1 MQLSEYL
8 KAHGPATRKA
18 LEQHLGIS
26 KSYLSQLASG
36 KSSISPA
43 RCILI
48 EIFTRGVVSRAE
60 MRPSDW
66 SGIWPNYKPNHNA
79 TPLEGSD

>member
-1 MQLSEYL
+1 MQLNEYL
-8 KAHGPATRKA
+8 KVQGSATRKA

-26 KSYLSQLASG
+26 KSYLSQLANG
-36 KSSISPA
+36 KASISPA
-43 RCILI
+43 RCIVI

-60 MRPSDW
+60 MRPLDW

-79 TPLEGSD
+79 TSLEGAD